1 MALKLLK
8 SIKFTLK
15 NLAGISKTKMNLLGR
30 KPQRLQFQLT
40 IKLALFFISISV
52 IIHLYLTNKF
62 EDEAM
67 EIFQYKSKVITS
79 YLEQVPQ
86 PLFLTDIKRT
96 RVQELMTSN
105 KIAYVVLVD
114 INGTVTDAI
123 NLDYAE
129 DELYIKSSN
138 SNEAGLDDTVSRVVL
153 PIFVNKVKIG
163 EAYIGF
169 NSTEITNSIKN
180 KSRLITL
187 FSISIFLIGILF
199 TYFLSSL
206 SVKPIKNIISAIE
219 ASDDDES
226 RVVLKKIKNNEL
238 GILAR
243 KIDTILKEAENSSN
257 QIEKLNRELQQAS
270 RWKIV
275 ELGFETDQRKKAE
288 VSRRTSEEQFKL
300 LFENAPIGMVI
311 ISTEGIIT
319 NVNEAFCKNVGYEM
333 DEILG
338 LSIDSLFDKKNS
350 FVKESGNLLRELSSL
365 DSEYSLIKKDG
376 NKIDAVVKSNT
387 LFDENNKPAG
397 YMMQLLDIT
406 DIKNIHNELIT
417 ALNKATESDKL
428 KSAFLAQMS
437 HEIRTPLNVILT
449 AVPLIAD
456 DIDSKDEDTK
466 TILYSMGSAGR
477 RLQRTIDMILSM
489 SAMQSGNY
497 QPKFELFNIVEEI
510 RSLTEEF
517 SSLAE
522 EKGLILKFETTA
534 SISEIIADKYTVN
547 QIFQNLIENAI
558 KYTKRGSIKIS
569 VKNINEHKTV
579 VNVQD
584 SGIGISNEYRSKM
597 FSPFSQE
604 DFGQKRNYEG
614 IGLGLALV
622 KEYVDIIHATITV
635 QSVKHQGSTF
645 SVTFDKMNTLKFL
658 ENKS

>member
-1 MALKLLK
+1 MFARSVFFANSYFNFHSHFKTTNVNGIEVVKIKLI
-8 SIKFTLK
+8 SMK
-15 NLAGISKTKMNLLGR
+15 NLAGIGKTKMNLLGH
-30 KPQRLQFQLT
+30 KPQKLKFQLT
-40 IKLALFFISISV
+40 IKLALFFICISV

-79 YLEQVPQ
+79 YLEQAPQ

-96 RVQELMTSN
+96 EVQELMSSN
-105 KIAYVVLVD
+105 KVAYIVLVD

-129 DELYIKSSN
+129 AELYIKSSN
-138 SNEAGLDDTVSRVVL
+138 SNEAGLDNTVSRVVL
-153 PIFVNKVKIG
+153 PIIVNRIKIG
-163 EAYIGF
+163 EAYIGL

-206 SVKPIKNIISAIE
+206 SVKPIKNIISAID
-219 ASDDDES
+219 ASDDNEA

-333 DEILG
+333 EEILG

-350 FVKESGNLLRELSSL
+350 FVKESGNLLGELGSL

-449 AVPLIAD
+449 AVPVIAD

-466 TILYSMGSAGR
+466 T
-477 RLQRTIDMILSM
+477 
-489 SAMQSGNY
+489 
-497 QPKFELFNIVEEI
+497 
-510 RSLTEEF
+510 
-517 SSLAE
+517 
-522 EKGLILKFETTA
+522 
-534 SISEIIADKYTVN
+534 
-547 QIFQNLIENAI
+547 
-558 KYTKRGSIKIS
+558 
-569 VKNINEHKTV
+569 
-579 VNVQD
+579 
-584 SGIGISNEYRSKM
+584 
-597 FSPFSQE
+597 
-604 DFGQKRNYEG
+604 
-614 IGLGLALV
+614 
-622 KEYVDIIHATITV
+622 
-635 QSVKHQGSTF
+635 
-645 SVTFDKMNTLKFL
+645 
-658 ENKS
+658 

>member
-1 MALKLLK
+1 
-8 SIKFTLK
+8 
-15 NLAGISKTKMNLLGR
+15 MNLLGR

-67 EIFQYKSKVITS
+67 ELFQHKSKVITS
-79 YLEQVPQ
+79 YLEQTSQ
-86 PLFLTDIKRT
+86 PLFLTDFKRT
-96 RVQELMTSN
+96 RVQELMSSN
-105 KIAYVVLVD
+105 KVAYVVLVD

-138 SNEAGLDDTVSRVVL
+138 SNETDLENTVSRVVI
-153 PIFVNKVKIG
+153 PIFVNQIKIG
-163 EAYIGF
+163 EAYVGF
-169 NSTEITNSIKN
+169 NSSEITNSIKN

-187 FSISIFLIGILF
+187 FSISVFLIGILF
-199 TYFLSSL
+199 TYFLNSL
-206 SVKPIKNIISAIE
+206 SVKPIKNIISAID
-219 ASDDDES
+219 ASDDDEA

-243 KIDTILKEAENSSN
+243 KIDTILNEAENSSN
-257 QIEKLNRELQQAS
+257 KIEKLNKELQQAS

-288 VSRRTSEEQFKL
+288 ISRRTSEEQFKL

-319 NVNEAFCKNVGYEM
+319 NVNDSFCKNVGYET

-338 LSIDSLFDKKNS
+338 LSIDGLFDKKNS
-350 FVKESGNLLRELSSL
+350 FLKELGNLLNELSSI

-376 NKIDAVVKSNT
+376 NKIDAVVKSNAI
-387 LFDENNKPAG
+387 FDENNKPAG

-406 DIKNIHNELIT
+406 DIKNVQNELIT

-497 QPKFELFNIVEEI
+497 KPKFEHFNIVEEI
-510 RSLTEEF
+510 KDLTEEF
-517 SSLAE
+517 NSLAE
-522 EKGLILKFETTA
+522 DKGLNLKFESTA
-534 SISEIIADKYTVN
+534 SSPEIIADRYTVN

-558 KYTKRGSIKIS
+558 KYTNDGRIKVS
-569 VKNINEHKTV
+569 VENINEHKTV
-579 VNVQD
+579 VNIQD

-622 KEYVDIIHATITV
+622 KEYVDINHAEIIV

-645 SVTFDKMNTLKFL
+645 SVTFDKTHNREFL

>member
-1 MALKLLK
+1 MLK

-105 KIAYVVLVD
+105 KVAYVVLVD

-169 NSTEITNSIKN
+169 NSTVITNSIKN

-199 TYFLSSL
+199 TYFLSTL
-206 SVKPIKNIISAIE
+206 PFKPIRNIISAIE
-219 ASDDDES
+219 ASDDDEA

-338 LSIDSLFDKKNS
+338 LSIDSLFDKKSS
-350 FVKESGNLLRELSSL
+350 FVKESGNLLKELSSL

-406 DIKNIHNELIT
+406 DIKNVQNELIT

-510 RSLTEEF
+510 KSLTEEF

-569 VKNINEHKTV
+569 VKNINEHKTI

-584 SGIGISNEYRSKM
+584 SGIGISIAYRSKM

-622 KEYVDIIHATITV
+622 KEYVDINHATITV
-635 QSVKHQGSTF
+635 ESVKHQGSTF
-645 SVTFDKMNTLKFL
+645 SVTFDKMANLQFL